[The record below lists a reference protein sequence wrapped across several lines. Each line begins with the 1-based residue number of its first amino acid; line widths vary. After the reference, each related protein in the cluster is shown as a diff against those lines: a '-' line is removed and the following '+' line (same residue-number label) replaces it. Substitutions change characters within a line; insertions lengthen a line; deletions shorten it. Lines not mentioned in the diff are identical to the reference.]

1 MRSVLQVKNEEECS
15 AVEIQYKENNI
26 WLLLIVVVIIM
37 EIRIVPQEKP
47 QTTDRKWRA
56 GTA

>member
-1 MRSVLQVKNEEECS
+1 MLFRSRTKRN
-15 AVEIQYKENNI
+15 AVQSRLTQYKENNI
-26 WLLLIVVVIIM
+26 LFLVIVVVIIM